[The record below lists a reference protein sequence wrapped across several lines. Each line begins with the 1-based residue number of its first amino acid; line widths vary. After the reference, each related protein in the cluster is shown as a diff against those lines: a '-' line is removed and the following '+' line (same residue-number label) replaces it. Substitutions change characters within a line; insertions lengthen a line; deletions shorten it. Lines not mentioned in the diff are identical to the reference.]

1 MVGHINTY
9 NNVYNVN
16 NVYNSSFPDVLRR
29 SSSTEIHE
37 RNLKNGRLETFK
49 INNSTAF

>member
-16 NVYNSSFPDVLRR
+16 NVYNSSFPDILEDPVPRKYINVIWK
-29 SSSTEIHE
+29 TED
-37 RNLKNGRLETFK
+37 LKLSR
-49 INNSTAF
+49 